1 MMEILQNLF
10 GNNQC
15 SFNEALLEFAII
27 GTGFFLLGTIFR
39 RLFRKRN
46 YKKAYKEIEREE
58 RALRLEKRSL
68 GNEVKNQQERI
79 YQLERQ
85 LRAIKKQSKS

>member
-15 SFNEALLEFAII
+15 SFNEALIEFAII

-39 RLFRKRN
+39 ALFRKRN
-46 YKKAYKEIEREE
+46 YKKAYKELEREE
-58 RALRLEKRSL
+58 RVLRLDKRSL
-68 GNEVKNQQERI
+68 TSEVNKQKERI
-79 YQLERQ
+79 YQLERD
-85 LRAIKKQSKS
+85 LRALRKKA